1 MISRGIAIVIKDV
14 RLKKLKA
21 IPDERGRLA
30 EILRSDDELF
40 VKFGQLYFTTTYP
53 GVVKGWHMHRVQV
66 DNVACIKGMI
76 KLVTYDQRA
85 DSPTK
90 GEVNEFFIGEHNLM
104 LVQIP
109 NNVFHGWKCISES
122 EAIIINCPT
131 ELYNYEKPDQ
141 VNVDPHNNDIPYDWA
156 RKDK

>member
-1 MISRGIAIVIKDV
+1 MIEDIH
-14 RLKKLKA
+14 LKKLKA

-40 VKFGQLYFTTTYP
+40 MKFGQLYFTTTYP
-53 GVVKGWHMHRVQV
+53 GVVKGWHMHRIQV

-76 KLVTYDQRA
+76 KLVIYDQRA

-90 GEVNEFFIGEHNLM
+90 GEVNEFFIGDHNLM

-122 EAIIINCPT
+122 EAIIVNCPT

-141 VNVDPHNNDIPYDWA
+141 VNVDPHNSDIPYDWA

>member
-1 MISRGIAIVIKDV
+1 MIKDIH
-14 RLKKLKA
+14 LKKLKA

-40 VKFGQLYFTTTYP
+40 MKFGQLYFTTTNP
-53 GVVKGWHMHRVQV
+53 GVVKGWHMHRIQV

-76 KLVTYDQRA
+76 KLVIYDQRA

-90 GEVNEFFIGEHNLM
+90 GEVNEFFIGDHNLM

-141 VNVDPHNNDIPYDWA
+141 VNVDPHNSDIPYDWA

>member
-1 MISRGIAIVIKDV
+1 MIKNIH
-14 RLKKLKA
+14 LKKLKA

-40 VKFGQLYFTTTYP
+40 MKFGQLYFTTTYP
-53 GVVKGWHMHRVQV
+53 GVVKGWHMHRIQV

-76 KLVTYDQRA
+76 KLVIYDQRA

-90 GEVNEFFIGEHNLM
+90 GEVNEFFIGDHNLM

-141 VNVDPHNNDIPYDWA
+141 VNVDPHNSDIPYDWA

>member
-1 MISRGIAIVIKDV
+1 VISRGIDIVIKDV
-14 RLKKLKA
+14 ILKKLKA

-40 VKFGQLYFTTTYP
+40 MKFGQLYFTTTYP
-53 GVVKGWHMHRVQV
+53 GVVKGWHMHRIQV

-76 KLVTYDQRA
+76 KLVMYDQRA

-104 LVQIP
+104 LIQIP

-141 VNVDPHNNDIPYDWA
+141 VNVDPHNSDIPYDWA